1 MLVIPAPVRGATALD
16 LLVTDDPNRVGLP
29 AVTPD
34 LADKLLCRW
43 LGATEHEHD
52 GQRWIHL
59 PLHVR
64 SVDEVVA

>member
-1 MLVIPAPVRGATALD
+1 MLLIPAPTRGATALD
-16 LLVTDDPNRVGLP
+16 ALVTDDPDRVDVP

-34 LADKLLCRW
+34 LADKLLVRW
-43 LGATEHEHD
+43 LGATEHDHD

-64 SVDEVVA
+64 SVAEVTA